1 MFVLGSKGFGHG
13 AYIMES
19 KEAYNISTGGKRAMK
34 RFKLLFL
41 FLSLLV
47 SQVVMGITPD
57 GWVDQKNL
65 MLGGVRYTLDGDKA
79 TVQSVEADVPET
91 LVLPGTIHVA
101 YGAAG
106 QAYTTGDFPVTKIAN
121 GAFAGAKVT
130 TLAFGEG
137 VEMLDSEAFR
147 GAVELKKVY
156 FLGHRPPEGLKGSI
170 LPSGVSVL
178 VAPGSEEAYRQAL
191 SGHTVFPFS
200 AGLLLVSTPT
210 GHGQVVALLDGRPI
224 PNIYEYSGKLGALRL
239 VARADSRYTHGA
251 WKLNGKEVE
260 GKRISKEQ
268 SAPVEYYDSTGL
280 SGLSVLEISFAPRRA
295 LVSCAVL
302 PSDSWTLNAENALIH
317 EAGGTIE
324 APAELSNN
332 GGEVPNGK
340 VLEFKAHV
348 DRTVEAELADGTR
361 KPIWAVAE
369 WRVNGRVVRDAN
381 GAVLTSAVYRHI
393 VDGPAQVAVKFKRTY
408 YKLVAKYHGYE
419 AQPGESP
426 TYLWASDTVTAG
438 AGWTELEEGVPIWRK
453 AGLETYVDVYGYAMA
468 STLNGYWYMP
478 SQRMDVVE
486 DMYFELWRMWWQE
499 GPNGGVE
506 TYGVPSVAMLVS
518 GPGKLRVQ
526 AINPDGSEQELK
538 NGDSYTE
545 DATLRASVEYD
556 KKQVR
561 LVTFSL
567 WDMDLPAGGYKEQ
580 EARGTKKYEA
590 VFAPKGSQVL
600 MLTNQ
605 GGVALKVSRDGKQL
619 RTGDLLYR
627 GDQLKI
633 SAYRYGNNAFQN
645 QSYELVS
652 LRVNGTEFQDNDVYT
667 VGSEDVHV
675 VAGVA
680 NFQAQDDVVP
690 ILDVKVTGEGTV
702 DLEQKVIRRNAN
714 GEPLD
719 KNGQPTNDK
728 SRYAYDYY
736 MTYSSWSV
744 YPGDWVKVT
753 PHAASGY
760 MLKKLSCNGVDIIG
774 SYNDDKKWWNVVPA
788 VTAGHVRYAIEAV
801 FVKQKAIS
809 LFTEVEGPGYIRVD
823 DLTSGRSL
831 REGDELTV
839 GHLLRITA
847 ESTNPNYY
855 ARAITVNGLFFT
867 SGDTYVV
874 RGGGEDVSI
883 TAHIDSVQNREKVVL
898 YKSITGRGTL
908 SVYKLP
914 KKTDTLQSGE
924 ELAPGE
930 LLWYEAK
937 PATGYTLSRVSFGDR
952 LTNNMSWDL
961 WKVDS
966 TPKELVVEANFIPN
980 NKKLLTIY
988 TAGHGLLEVYNED
1001 GEKLR
1006 RGDALNVGEKLT
1018 FRVQPD
1024 VGNRLVSFTV
1034 NGLPQLDGE
1043 AYVVRDQD
1051 QEVKV
1056 DVTFA
1061 ELKEPVLVY
1070 QISGR
1075 GGIVVAWPGATDRDS
1090 YANGIPR
1097 SQLVDKDWI
1106 VVRLQPDKASQVK
1119 YLTINGK
1126 LRQMPTNVNKE
1137 FPIKDLQGDIVI
1149 NAAFVPKGKSGWI
1162 QLAVYSTPG
1171 GEVEVEGPDG
1181 RKYHSGDAIGYQIP
1195 RNFTGYKI
1203 TAKPKEGYAL
1213 ESLKLDG
1220 QKFNSGQA
1228 VASAPGI
1235 NIYADQHDIAAVF
1248 KPLKKKFKAVFV
1260 GEQISSGRLYVK
1272 VNAGLQNEDEKE
1284 LKEGSNVLNI
1294 PYGTRLSCSYA
1305 VEGQGVVAHAMIRV
1319 NRPETKSGL
1328 FMRPGEVFTMPSED
1342 VEVACIVSGQ
1352 HSVPLL
1358 FGYRGT
1364 GKGEVTVTDASGNS
1378 LKNGKILQRGDRIR
1392 VDCKANSGSRFL
1404 SLTVNGHALKS
1415 LPADYEVGD
1424 EARVQIEAV
1433 FAKDEGEEFGLLTY
1447 RIEGEPDAASLLV
1460 RNGRRV
1466 CLDGVRVRRHDE
1478 LTVEVDLKDHNK
1490 YRLVSLRVNGQPLQN
1505 GKSYFANGDVEVVA
1519 TVAKRVDQVLMLT
1532 ETGMGE
1538 VQVYRNAG
1546 RIFGGA
1552 KLYPGDLLRLRVKP
1566 VPGFRLVSLQVN
1578 GMEVP
1583 DGYEYTVGRGDVTIV
1598 GVFAGV
1604 DQTVLSLLSNA
1615 GGRIVVMRERDN
1627 ARLNSGAPIAKG
1639 DKLRIS
1645 GVAQSG
1651 YELVLLQVAG
1661 SRFES
1666 GEEYTIPDDGKDLL
1680 VKAYFAPVGTQEL
1693 VILVKGPAGT
1703 VEVKA
1708 QGSDA
1713 YYADGSFL
1721 SEGTPLSIVTQA
1733 PSGISC
1739 KSLTVNGDASP
1750 FSRQGLQMAGAYT
1763 VKKGEHV
1770 VLEAEFVGDAYE
1782 LRWEIVGGG
1791 SATVSL
1797 RGATLSQPATL
1808 SYGDEVTIKPEAR
1821 SGYAFYG
1828 VFDDEGHKL
1837 TGLSYRMGERKT
1849 VKLRIVFVPAD
1860 SYVVSW
1866 ETQPTQGGTLVL
1878 LAADGSPLPNAQ
1890 GSTVQKGAKLTATA
1904 GAASGYQFYSLEQ
1917 NGKPMV
1923 NGGVHEVT
1931 EKMTHFVARFIEEDK
1946 TVVHVK
1952 ISQGGTALLSVYGVG
1967 TEVHD
1972 GSLVETGNAIIV
1984 NAKPD
1989 AGYELESIFVD
2000 GAKIANGETFQAH
2013 GTDVYVDIKF
2023 RTPLPAGKYRLT
2035 TNVTGKGTIAVA
2047 DKNGNK
2053 YLDGAVLEPGAEL
2066 TITAQPAPGYKTV
2079 SFTVNGKEFKSGK
2092 TTHKVESDVLV
2103 QAKYEVPKQ
2112 YHLLAHVVDTD
2123 GQDITGAVVTATST
2137 TGTGRQYTL
2146 RGANGK
2152 YSVVLPPD
2160 TYEVKAAKDGQSRTL
2175 QVEVKDADLEVTLR
2189 LGVAG
2194 AKKYTLS
2201 LDPADGQVVVRTG
2214 NGVVADRGTLYE
2226 GDKLT
2231 FEVKP
2236 QGSNRFVKMA
2246 VNGAAHEPDQPWTVD
2261 GDVHVKAYFAKDGDY
2276 LLFVTL
2282 EGDEL
2287 GSVKVEKAGS
2297 TIQTGATLKRGEVL
2311 TVTTAVK
2318 EPQTNMRSEFSVK
2331 GAEATSGD
2339 EYKVVEDVY
2348 VSAKFAARP
2357 TYPVTIEVVDVQ
2369 GNPITGFTSTHAL
2382 AGGKLPDGTLY
2393 SSISSFASG
2402 DKLPE
2407 GQYTL
2412 VTKPGDPSYRE
2423 AQTLFV
2429 VRGGACTVKVKLAK
2443 DVFKLTVKVV
2453 RKGQAIS
2460 ADKVTVNDQD
2470 LSAGTPVGEY
2480 TKDLLPGVYKLFV
2493 QAGSDEQTRMVEM
2506 KEEAQTITVEFPE
2519 NALPATDYFML
2530 TDATK
2535 QGGKLQF
2542 WVSSRASGYR
2552 VPSGAKVA
2560 KATKIEIAD
2569 VPDADKELYA
2579 VIVNGQSLPKEQRS
2593 GYAVEQNTVAEGIFG
2608 DKLVGS
2614 DKVRFSMSCTSG
2626 GTLTVTDQD
2635 DGNRALKQADQVK
2648 KYHKLM
2654 LEAIPDQAHGYALK
2668 ELKVNGRMVDN
2679 HSVIVAKEDVV
2690 VTAVFGSATQS
2701 YLTITYS
2708 GTGTGTL
2715 TVHDGPDAL
2724 SSGVYVEA
2732 GHSLTFKS
2740 APDPDNVLSQMYI
2753 NGVPWDVDLP
2763 WVVKRGEDVAIEVFF
2778 DKGNTPVFRFTQEVR
2793 GNGTLVVTKD
2803 GQPLENKQVISVG
2816 ETLLVQATPAS
2827 SDWELVRLLR
2837 NGRED
2842 LSNGAEVKVAG
2853 SEHIAAIFGQRTP
2866 ADHIYDVTIA
2876 YQGTGKG
2883 LLHVTVDGQ
2892 EYTRDFRVKDGS
2904 HLTFVAKPN
2913 SGSQFLKL
2921 LVNGRE
2927 LDPSAG
2933 FTVVGE
2939 AVNLTAVFIA
2949 DSQTQTLTYSAVS
2962 HAGSTISVAKGTQ
2975 PLASGSA
2982 VADGDTLTVTSHAQ
2996 GGESL
3001 LALQANGRDILSSRE
3016 YTVQGNENVHIV
3028 GIFGRPGD
3036 LYLLSVV
3043 IDGQGT
3049 LGATVNGRKEPLP
3062 AQVKTG
3068 DKIKFR
3074 AKPATGWELFQLYI
3088 NNEPWNLSDEYV
3100 VGTQQVEVRAKFVS
3114 AGTKHI
3120 LNVTTHGAGTVTV
3133 KSAGTPVASGDELH
3147 KGDIIDVKAKPA
3159 AGLVLKQLE
3168 IAGVECTS
3176 YKVTDN
3182 SPKVVEV
3189 SAYFAPK
3196 TEQHLFISYLPEQ
3209 GMGTVSVTCD
3219 GKAVGN
3225 NALIA
3230 AGQELRFEQQPAA
3243 GNQFVELLVDGA
3255 EHNVAQR
3262 YTVPAEGDVKV
3273 VGVYKKDVAGK
3284 YTLVASKQGEGTLKV
3299 GTHEVGSTPLVLAS
3313 QTAGTKY
3320 KVEATAGANQE
3331 LKRLLVNGRDF
3342 ASGSEVEVKDADVR
3356 IYALFGPTGTPVLS
3370 VGYEGRGLIE
3380 VLNAQGQVLSSG
3392 TKLQHG
3398 ELLTFK
3404 ATETDSEY
3412 KFFSMQINGRAF
3424 DVNGTYEVGK
3434 SDVRVTAIFIKKSQK
3449 LTLTYAAIPTEG
3461 GKVNVTRSGQVLENG
3476 AGLSEGEVLT
3486 VALEPA
3492 TTEYAPGKIFVNGR
3506 IRFDTKGNSANEYT
3520 YTVKDSSINV
3530 VGIFRKSNDAWLL
3543 SIRTVGEGE
3552 IHAYK
3557 VEGSSEYRLYPQDPL
3572 QAGDHVR
3579 FKAVPGAKTRFAAL
3593 EINGVDHD
3601 INALYEMPRTD
3612 IEVVAYFEPFNATD
3626 FLYRQQVKG
3635 QGTLTVTNGS
3645 LTLQSGDRVK
3655 KSDLLIVKAKPEA
3668 GYKLIF
3674 LDAEG
3679 ADLDYSGQDT
3689 TMAVGDRNILL
3700 KAVFANA
3707 DERWLI
3713 DDTKQGGQV
3722 KVYDVSKHP
3731 VARVYPNTLLDA
3743 AVEKLRF
3750 EPLPNDGMELTALLV
3765 NKVLHDP
3772 TVEYTLPSAGAVHYE
3787 GHFRKA
3793 GQNDQKTLLI
3803 LQDGEGTLLVKNG
3816 QNVLKHGDH
3825 VSNGNMLT
3833 LDATPAS
3840 GYRLR
3845 LLTAGGEKVRNGGL
3859 ARVQGL
3865 EATYTVYALFEQ
3877 ENDPQ
3882 QLLTLTYAGDYA
3894 GSKVEV
3900 SNNGASVPTA
3910 VSRIKGGDKLEF
3922 LSKPATDKQLAQLL
3936 LNGKVQSVVNDKASY
3951 VVNGTESVDAVAIFN
3966 AKGSSTNVLYA
3977 EAVGAGILEVYDG
3990 GNKRLFNGS
3999 VITKGQQ
4006 LLVYTNPD
4014 FGYKL
4019 TKLVINQNPVSDVT
4033 PEYHYTVAEDAP
4045 LVIYAYFEQIDK
4057 YSVAATV
4064 RSEETKATLRSKWQI
4079 AKFKGSAWINCQ
4091 MDPDTISGTGQE
4103 RMLLDKNQ
4111 RYKVTVTPIG
4121 YAYSR
4126 SAVIEKL
4133 TKNEDLLFKF
4143 GKETELKT
4151 YDLSIESSEHGT
4163 VSVFVE
4169 GNLLPEGKGVLVEG
4183 DKLEFRVT
4191 PNAGYKLAALLIN
4204 DLPLVDYKLGYQV
4217 ERENVVVKPVFVP
4230 ASQQHTLI
4238 ISSQPT
4244 DQVDR
4249 ITVQLAGTTLK
4260 SGSKLDVGQQLT
4272 VNVDNTAA
4280 DLQVLTVNGAR
4291 FESGTSYTVRKQDE
4305 VVTVFASFSNEKQYW
4320 LTVNYP
4326 NSGKSNDLLSVYRN
4340 GSAVALPVPS
4350 RLQEG
4355 DALTFQARPADG
4367 RRLLQMNVNDLPFRV
4382 DNEWHV
4388 GKESVSVDA
4397 IFAPNDKAYMTIS
4410 QVGEGTLDVTKDG
4423 NNLTDRPIELK
4434 EEGNYV
4440 FTLRWTTPT
4449 ALKSFVINGVEYK
4462 DKITPASNNTYT
4474 FEYTQGMG
4482 DVQVVVVFDSPTS
4495 RWLLVSKSSE
4505 TDGDGEVVTRNADG
4519 KCVQTPR
4526 RIQEAEVYSFEARPA
4541 FGSFTVG
4548 MQIDGTDYPDKVTY
4562 QVPASGGDVLVTG
4575 FFALDRTHTDKAI
4588 LWVSKVGKGDV
4599 VVKNKDGIV
4608 VANHGDVKH
4617 GATYSFTATPASTYL
4632 KKLVTVDGRDYTDS
4646 SSFKVPTNTQVI
4658 RLSAV
4663 FGLENESNIYVT
4675 YAGTGHGVVNVSRET
4690 KDPTGL
4696 LQHTPVQVPGVVQ
4709 PGDLL
4714 TFEPVAD
4721 QSSKLVQLFI
4731 NGKPYVQGYKHTV
4744 LGGED
4749 VRIEA
4754 IFDDPTISKGDYV
4767 LSYSTSGKGKL
4778 SVTREGKALKSGDLI
4793 KPDQVLTVAATPE
4806 APNTRA
4812 LVQVLGAAYNAN
4824 EVTVG
4829 KENVTIQATF
4839 TSDDTRY
4846 VVYRN
4851 IGPVPGEILVAV
4863 NGTMALLPH
4872 VVKAHDKLTF
4882 SKPANDQIR
4891 LVTLSVNDSV
4901 VDPVKPLY
4909 DVKEGEG
4916 DVLLKGY
4923 FVSSTSRSLLVLRM
4937 HGKPGTIAVN
4947 LTSGAGSGIPIEA
4960 YQELSGMRGMKLE
4973 FKPAPIDNCNHVCSE
4988 LLVNGE
4994 QKSIDGAILELTES
5008 VLNNDVVV
5016 DVTFGSAPR
5025 FTPEFDIKD
5034 VQTKKAVDGAT
5045 VTLANRKCNLEKEWK
5060 DYKSGNPVDIKV
5072 TEGMYSLI
5080 VSAPGYETY
5089 HELVSMNKANHLIRV
5104 ELAPTGNNTGNP
5116 VEPAVLAEVSLYPN
5130 PVANKL
5136 TVRHVNEVEQLV
5148 VYTVLGEE
5156 LLRLQ
5161 PSGQDEI
5168 LIPVETFPE
5177 GTYVLQAES
5186 KGAKRLLPFVVAR

>member
-1 MFVLGSKGFGHG
+1 MFVLEHKGFGHE

-19 KEAYNISTGGKRAMK
+19 KEAYNFFTGGERAMK

-41 FLSLLV
+41 FLGLLA

-65 MLGGVRYTLDGDKA
+65 MLGGVRYTLDGGKA

-106 QAYTTGDFPVTKIAN
+106 QAYTPGDFPVTKIAA

-130 TLAFGEG
+130 TLAFGVG
-137 VEMLDSEAFR
+137 VETLESEAFR

-178 VAPGSEEAYRQAL
+178 VAPGSEDAYRQAL
-191 SGHTVFPFS
+191 SGHTVFPFGG
-200 AGLLLVSTPT
+200 GLLLVSTPT

-280 SGLSVLEISFAPRRA
+280 SGLSVLEISFEPRRA

-324 APAELSNN
+324 APAELST
-332 GGEVPNGK
+332 GGGAVPNGK

-567 WDMDLPAGGYKEQ
+567 WDMDLPASGYE
-580 EARGTKKYEA
+580 ERGARGTKKYEA

-627 GDQLKI
+627 GDQLTI
-633 SAYRYGNNAFQN
+633 SAYRYGDNALQN
-645 QSYELVS
+645 QRYELVS

-680 NFQAQDDVVP
+680 NFQGQDPDDVVP
-690 ILDVKVTGEGTV
+690 ILDVKVTGEGMV
-702 DLEQKVIRRNAN
+702 NLVQKVIRRDDN
-714 GEPLD
+714 GNPLD
-719 KNGQPTNDK
+719 QNGRPTPDK
-728 SRYAYDYY
+728 KRYTYNYY
-736 MTYSSWSV
+736 PTYSTWSV
-744 YPGDWVKVT
+744 NPGDWVRVN
-753 PHAASGY
+753 PIAAHGY
-760 MLKKLSCNGVDIIG
+760 VLKKLSCNGVDIID
-774 SYNDDKKWWNVVPA
+774 SYDDDAKGWNVVPA
-788 VTAGHVRYAIEAV
+788 VTAGRVRYAIEAV
-801 FVKQKAIS
+801 FVKQTAIS

-823 DLTSGRSL
+823 DLTSGKSL
-831 REGDELTV
+831 SEGDELTV

-847 ESTNPNYY
+847 ESTNTNYY

-874 RGGGEDVSI
+874 RGGGEDVRV
-883 TAHIDSVQNREKVVL
+883 TAHIDAVQNRNKVVL

-908 SVYKLP
+908 SVYKFP
-914 KKTDTLQSGE
+914 QKKDTLESGE
-924 ELAPGE
+924 ELKLGE
-930 LLWYEAK
+930 LLWYKAE

-952 LTNNMSWDL
+952 LSNDMGWDR
-961 WKVDS
+961 WKVDA
-966 TPKELVVEANFIPN
+966 TPKELVVEANFVPN

-988 TAGHGLLEVYNED
+988 TAGHGLLEIYNKK

-1006 RGDALNVGEKLT
+1006 RGDALNAKDKLT

-1056 DVTFA
+1056 DATFA

-1075 GGIVVAWPGATDRDS
+1075 GGIVVAWPGATLQDS

-1097 SQLVDKDWI
+1097 SQLKNKDKI
-1106 VVRLQPDKASQVK
+1106 VVRLQPDVASQVK
-1119 YLTINGK
+1119 YLTLNGV
-1126 LRQMPTNVNKE
+1126 LYNAGPDQQQTFDISREP
-1137 FPIKDLQGDIVI
+1137 GDIVI
-1149 NAAFVPKGKSGWI
+1149 NAAFVPKGKAGWI
-1162 QLAVYSTPG
+1162 QLAVCSTPG
-1171 GEVEVEGPDG
+1171 GDVEVEGPDG
-1181 RKYHSGDAIGYQIP
+1181 QKYHSGDAIGYKVP
-1195 RNFTGYKI
+1195 RTFAGCKI
-1203 TAKPKEGYAL
+1203 TATHKKGYKL
-1213 ESLKLDG
+1213 KSLKLDG
-1220 QKFNSGQA
+1220 KVFTSGQA
-1228 VASAPGI
+1228 VASAPVI
-1235 NIYADQHDIAAVF
+1235 NIYADQHDIAAEFEPVEV
-1248 KPLKKKFKAVFV
+1248 KFTALFV

-1319 NRPETKSGL
+1319 NWPETKSGL
-1328 FMRPGEVFTMPSED
+1328 FIRPGEVFTMPSED

-1392 VDCKANSGSRFL
+1392 VDCKAEEGSRFL

-1447 RIEGEPDAASLLV
+1447 RVEGEPDAASLLV

-1478 LTVEVDLKDHNK
+1478 LTVEVDLTDHNK

-1645 GVAQSG
+1645 GLAQSG

-1666 GEEYTIPDDGKDLL
+1666 GEEYIVPDDGKDLL

-1713 YYADGSFL
+1713 HYADGSFL
-1721 SEGTPLSIVTQA
+1721 SEGTPLSIVTRA

-1770 VLEAEFVGDAYE
+1770 VVEAEFVGDAYE
-1782 LRWEIVGGG
+1782 LRWQISSGG

-1797 RGATLSQPATL
+1797 RGAVLSQPATL
-1808 SYGDEVTIKPEAR
+1808 SYGDEVTIKPEAS

-1828 VFDDEGHKL
+1828 VFDDQGHKL
-1837 TGLSYRMGERKT
+1837 TGLSYRMGERQS
-1849 VKLRIVFVPAD
+1849 VNLRIVFVPAD

-1866 ETQPTQGGTLVL
+1866 ETQPKEGGTLVL

-1890 GSTVQKGAKLTATA
+1890 SSTVHQGDKLTATA

-1931 EKMTHFVARFIEEDK
+1931 EKMTHFVARFIEEGK

-2160 TYEVKAAKDGQSRTL
+2160 TYEVKAVNGGQSRTL

-2214 NGVVADRGTLYE
+2214 NGVVANGGTLYE
-2226 GDKLT
+2226 GDELT

-2261 GDVHVKAYFAKDGDY
+2261 GDVHVEAYFAKDGEY

-2535 QGGKLQF
+2535 QGGKLEF

-2569 VPDADKELYA
+2569 VPDAGKELYA
-2579 VIVNGQSLPKEQRS
+2579 VIVNGQSLPKAQRS
-2593 GYAVEQNTVAEGIFG
+2593 DYAVEQNTVAEGIFG

-2635 DGNRALKQADQVK
+2635 DGNRALKLADQVK
-2648 KYHKLM
+2648 KDHKLM

-2668 ELKVNGRMVDN
+2668 ELKVNGRMEDN

-2715 TVHDGPDAL
+2715 TVQDGPDVL

-2732 GHSLTFKS
+2732 GHSLTFTHT
-2740 APDPDNVLSQMYI
+2740 AGAGNVFSQMYI
-2753 NGVPWDVDLP
+2753 NGAPWDVALP

-2793 GNGTLVVTKD
+2793 GNGTLTVTKD
-2803 GQPLENKQVISVG
+2803 GVPLENKQVISAG
-2816 ETLLVQATPAS
+2816 EKLLVQAAPA

-2842 LSNGAEVKVAG
+2842 LSNGAEVIVAG
-2853 SEHIAAIFGQRTP
+2853 SEHIAAIFGQKTP

-2904 HLTFVAKPN
+2904 HLTFAAKPN
-2913 SGSQFLKL
+2913 SGSKFHKL

-2927 LDPSAG
+2927 LLDLPAG

-2949 DSQTQTLTYSAVS
+2949 DSLQQTLTYSAVS
-2962 HAGSTISVAKGTQ
+2962 HAGSTISVANRTQ

-2982 VADGDTLTVTSHAQ
+2982 VADGEELTVTSHAQ

-3001 LALQANGRDILSSRE
+3001 LALQVNGRDILSSRE
-3016 YTVQGNENVHIV
+3016 YTVQGTENVHIV

-3049 LGATVNGRKEPLP
+3049 LGATVNGRTEPLP

-3068 DKIKFR
+3068 DKIKFT
-3074 AKPATGWELFQLYI
+3074 ATPATGWELFQLYI

-3100 VGTQQVEVRAKFVS
+3100 VGAQQVEVRAKFVT

-3147 KGDIIDVKAKPA
+3147 KGDTIDVEATPD

-3168 IAGVECTS
+3168 IAGVECKR
-3176 YKVTDN
+3176 YEVTDN

-3189 SAYFAPK
+3189 SAYFAPE

-3299 GTHEVGSTPLVLAS
+3299 GNLEVGSTPLVLTS

-3320 KVEATAGANQE
+3320 NVEAKPGANQE

-3392 TKLQHG
+3392 TELQHG

-3412 KFFSMQINGRAF
+3412 KFFSMQINGRTF

-3434 SDVRVTAIFIKKSQK
+3434 SDVRVTAIFIKKSQQ

-3461 GKVNVTRSGQVLENG
+3461 GKVQVTRGGQELENG
-3476 AGLSEGEVLT
+3476 AGLSQGDVLT
-3486 VALEPA
+3486 VALESA
-3492 TTEYAPGKIFVNGR
+3492 ATEYKPGKIFVNGR
-3506 IRFDTKGNSANEYT
+3506 ISFDTEGNSANKFT

-3557 VEGSSEYRLYPQDPL
+3557 VEGSTEYRLYPQDPL

-3612 IEVVAYFEPFNATD
+3612 IEVVAYFEPFSATD

-3635 QGTLTVTNGS
+3635 HGTLTVKNGS
-3645 LTLQSGDRVK
+3645 SELKSGDRVK
-3655 KSDLLIVKAKPEA
+3655 KSDLLTVKAKPEA

-3722 KVYDVSKHP
+3722 KVYDVSKTP

-3743 AVEKLRF
+3743 TVEKLRF

-3772 TVEYTLPSAGAVHYE
+3772 TEEYTLPSAGAVHYE

-3922 LSKPATDKQLAQLL
+3922 SSKPATDKQLAQLL

-4079 AKFKGSAWINCQ
+4079 ARFESGAWIDCQ

-4121 YAYSR
+4121 YGYSR

-4143 GKETELKT
+4143 GKETELKM
-4151 YDLSIESSEHGT
+4151 YALSIESSEHGT

-4169 GNLLPEGKGVLVEG
+4169 GNLMPEGNDVLVEG

-4230 ASQQHTLI
+4230 AGQQHTLI

-4260 SGSKLDVGQQLT
+4260 SGSKLEVGQELT
-4272 VNVDNTAA
+4272 VNVDPA
-4280 DLQVLTVNGAR
+4280 DLRVLTVNGAR
-4291 FESGTSYTVRKQDE
+4291 FKPGKSYTVREQDE
-4305 VVTVFASFSNEKQYW
+4305 VVTVFASFSNELQYW

-4326 NSGKSNDLLSVYRN
+4326 NSGKFRDLLSVYRN

>member
-1 MFVLGSKGFGHG
+1 
-13 AYIMES
+13 
-19 KEAYNISTGGKRAMK
+19 MK

-41 FLSLLV
+41 FLGLLA

-65 MLGGVRYTLDGDKA
+65 MLGGVRYTLDGGVA

-106 QAYTTGDFPVTKIAN
+106 QAYTPADFPVTKIAG

-137 VEMLDSEAFR
+137 VETLESEAFR

-156 FLGHRPPEGLKGSI
+156 FLGNHPPKGLKGSI

-178 VAPGSEEAYRQAL
+178 VEPGSEEAYRQAL
-191 SGHTVFPFS
+191 SGHTVFPFG

-210 GHGQVVALLDGRPI
+210 GHGQVVALLEGRPI
-224 PNIYEYSGKLGALRL
+224 PNIYEYSGKLGELRL

-280 SGLSVLEISFAPRRA
+280 SGLNRLEISFAPRRA
-295 LVSCAVL
+295 LVSCSVL

-324 APAELSNN
+324 APAELSNA

-419 AQPGESP
+419 AQPGEAR

-438 AGWTELEEGVPIWRK
+438 AGWTELEEGAPIWRK
-453 AGLETYVDVYGYAMA
+453 AELETYVDVYGYAMA

-499 GPNGGVE
+499 GPNGVE
-506 TYGVPSVAMLVS
+506 TDGVSSVVKLVS
-518 GPGKLRVQ
+518 GPGKLLVR
-526 AINPDGSEQELK
+526 AINPDGSEQELQ
-538 NGDSYTE
+538 NGDPYTE
-545 DATLRASVEYD
+545 GATLRASVEYD

-567 WDMDLPAGGYKEQ
+567 WDTDLPTSGYE
-580 EARGTKKYEA
+580 ERGARGTKKYEA

-627 GDQLKI
+627 GDQLSI
-633 SAYRYGNNAFQN
+633 SAYRYGDNALPN

-680 NFQAQDDVVP
+680 NFQAQDDLVP
-690 ILDVKVTGEGTV
+690 ILDVKVTGEGMV
-702 DLEQKVIRRNAN
+702 DLEQKVLRRNAN

-719 KNGQPTNDK
+719 KNGQPTKNK
-728 SRYAYDYY
+728 NSYTYNYY
-736 MTYSSWSV
+736 PTYSSWSV
-744 YPGDWVKVT
+744 YPGDWVRVT
-753 PHAASGY
+753 PQAASGY
-760 MLKKLSCNGVDIIG
+760 MLKKLSCNGVDIID
-774 SYNDDKKWWNVVPA
+774 SYDDNTKGWNVVPA
-788 VTAGHVRYAIEAV
+788 VTAGRVRYAIEAV
-801 FVKQKAIS
+801 FVKQQAIS

-823 DLTSGRSL
+823 DLTSGKSL
-831 REGDELTV
+831 SEGDELTV

-847 ESTNPNYY
+847 ESTNANYY

-874 RGGGEDVSI
+874 RGGGEDVRI
-883 TAHIDSVQNREKVVL
+883 TAHIDAVLNRDKVVL
-898 YKSITGRGTL
+898 YKSITGSGTL
-908 SVYKLP
+908 KVYRLN
-914 KKTDTLQSGE
+914 KKEVSLESGE
-924 ELAPGE
+924 ELELGE

-937 PATGYTLSRVSFGDR
+937 PASGYTLSRVSFGDR
-952 LTNNMSWDL
+952 LTNNMGWSI
-961 WKVDS
+961 WKVDA

-980 NKKLLTIY
+980 NKRLLTIY
-988 TAGHGLLEVYNED
+988 TAGHGLLEVYNKD

-1006 RGDALNVGEKLT
+1006 RGDALNVGEELT

-1043 AYVVRDQD
+1043 VYVVRDQD

-1056 DVTFA
+1056 DATFA
-1061 ELKEPVLVY
+1061 ELKEPVLIY

-1075 GGIVVAWPGATDRDS
+1075 GGIVVAWPGASDRDS
-1090 YANGIPR
+1090 YANGIKR
-1097 SQLVDKDWI
+1097 SKLENKDYI
-1106 VVRLQPDKASQVK
+1106 VVRLQPDAVSQVK
-1119 YLTINGK
+1119 CLTLNGK
-1126 LRQMPTNVNKE
+1126 WYQQLPNESKVY
-1137 FPIKDLQGDIVI
+1137 PIDALDGDIVI
-1149 NAAFVPKGKSGWI
+1149 NAAFVPKGKAGWI
-1162 QLAVYSTPG
+1162 QLAVCSTPG
-1171 GEVEVEGPDG
+1171 GDVVVTDPDG
-1181 RKYHSGDAIGYQIP
+1181 REYRSGDAIKSSVLP
-1195 RNFTGYKI
+1195 RNFKGYKI
-1203 TAKPKEGYAL
+1203 TATPKEGYEL
-1213 ESLKLDG
+1213 KSLTLDG
-1220 QKFNSGQA
+1220 KPFTNGQTVTA
-1228 VASAPGI
+1228 GPGI
-1235 NIYADQHDIAAVF
+1235 NIYAEQHDVAAEFEPV
-1248 KPLKKKFKAVFV
+1248 KSEFKAVFV
-1260 GEQISSGRLYVK
+1260 GEQIESGWLRVLE
-1272 VNAGLQNEDEKE
+1272 NAGLKNEKE
-1284 LKEGSNVLNI
+1284 WVLDKDNNVLSI
-1294 PYGTRLSCSYA
+1294 PYGTRLSCSYG
-1305 VEGQGVVAHAMIRV
+1305 VKGQGVVAHAMIRV
-1319 NRPETKSGL
+1319 NKPDTKSGL
-1328 FMRPGEVFTMPSED
+1328 FIRPGEVFTMPSEK

-1364 GKGEVTVTDASGNS
+1364 GIGEVKVTDARGTS
-1378 LKNGKILQRGDRIR
+1378 LANGALLQRGDRIR
-1392 VDCKANSGSRFL
+1392 VECKPYSGSRFL

-1519 TVAKRVDQVLMLT
+1519 TVAKRVDQVLLLT

-1538 VQVYRNAG
+1538 VQVFRNTA

-1645 GVAQSG
+1645 GLAQNG

-1666 GEEYTIPDDGKDLL
+1666 GEEYIVPDDGKDLL

-1713 YYADGSFL
+1713 HYADGSFL
-1721 SEGTPLSIVTQA
+1721 SEGTPLSIVTRA

-1782 LRWEIVGGG
+1782 LRWEITAGG

-1797 RGATLSQPATL
+1797 RGAVLSQPATL
-1808 SYGDEVTIKPEAR
+1808 SYGDEVTIKPEPN

-1828 VFDDEGHKL
+1828 VFDDQGHKL
-1837 TGLSYRMGERKT
+1837 TGLSYRMGERQS
-1849 VKLRIVFVPAD
+1849 VKLSIVFVQAD
-1860 SYVVSW
+1860 KYVVSW
-1866 ETQPTQGGTLVL
+1866 ETQPSEGGTLVL
-1878 LAADGSPLPNAQ
+1878 LDADGHPLPNAQ
-1890 GSTVQKGAKLTATA
+1890 HSIVENGAELTATA
-1904 GAASGYQFYSLEQ
+1904 GAKPGYQFYSLEQ

-1923 NGGVHEVT
+1923 NGGVHKVT
-1931 EKMTHFVARFIEEDK
+1931 EKMTHFVARFIEERK

-1967 TEVHD
+1967 TVVHD

-1984 NAKPD
+1984 NAQPD

-2047 DKNGNK
+2047 DANKNK
-2053 YLDGAVLEPGAEL
+2053 YLDGAVLEPGTEL
-2066 TITAQPAPGYKTV
+2066 TITAEPAPGYKTV
-2079 SFTVNGKEFKSGK
+2079 SFTVNGKDFVSGK
-2092 TTHKVESDVLV
+2092 VHTVAADVLV

-2123 GQDITGAVVTATST
+2123 GHDITGAAVTATST

-2146 RGANGK
+2146 RGADGK

-2160 TYEVKAAKDGQSRTL
+2160 TYEVKAVNGGQSRTL
-2175 QVEVKDADLEVTLR
+2175 QVEIKDADQEVTLR

-2201 LDPADGQVVVRTG
+2201 LESPNGEVVVRTG
-2214 NGVVADRGTLYE
+2214 NGIVANGGTLYE
-2226 GDKLT
+2226 GDELT

-2236 QGSNRFVKMA
+2236 QTGNRFVKMT

-2261 GDVHVKAYFAKDGDY
+2261 GDVHVKAYFVKDGDY
-2276 LLFVTL
+2276 MLFVTL

-2287 GSVKVEKAGS
+2287 GSVKVERAGS
-2297 TIQTGATLKRGEVL
+2297 PILTGTTLKRGEVL

-2339 EYKVVEDVY
+2339 EYKVEEDVY

-2357 TYPVTIEVVDVQ
+2357 TYPVTIEVVDGQ
-2369 GNPITGFTSTHAL
+2369 GNTITATHAL
-2382 AGGKLPDGTLY
+2382 TGQLPDGTAY
-2393 SSISSFASG
+2393 SYPGNFESG
-2402 DKLPE
+2402 KALPD

-2412 VTKPGDPSYRE
+2412 VTTPGNTSYKE

-2429 VRGGACTVKVKLAK
+2429 VRGGACTVTVKLAK
-2443 DVFKLTVKVV
+2443 DLFTLTVNVT
-2453 RKGQAIS
+2453 RDRQAIS
-2460 ADKVTVNDQD
+2460 ADKVTLNDQD
-2470 LSAGTPVGEY
+2470 LTAATPAGTY
-2480 TKDLLPGVYKLFV
+2480 KKDLLPGVYKLFV

-2506 KEEAQTITVEFPE
+2506 KEEAQNIIVDFPQ
-2519 NALPATDYFML
+2519 NPLPTTDYFTL

-2535 QGGKLQF
+2535 QGGKLEF

-2569 VPDADKELYA
+2569 VADADKELYA
-2579 VIVNGQSLPKEQRS
+2579 VIVNGQSLPKAQRS
-2593 GYAVEQNTVAEGIFG
+2593 DYAVEQNTVAEGIFG
-2608 DKLVGS
+2608 DKLV
-2614 DKVRFSMSCTSG
+2614 DPEKVRFSMSCTSG
-2626 GTLTVTDQD
+2626 GTLTVKDQD

-2648 KYHKLM
+2648 KDHKLM

-2668 ELKVNGRMVDN
+2668 ELKVNGRIVDN

-2715 TVHDGPDAL
+2715 TVQDGSNSL
-2724 SSGVYVEA
+2724 SSGVYLEA
-2732 GHSLTFKS
+2732 GHSLTFTHT
-2740 APDPDNVLSQMYI
+2740 ADPGNVFSQMYI
-2753 NGVPWDVDLP
+2753 NGAPWDVDLP

-2778 DKGNTPVFRFTQEVR
+2778 DKGSKVFRFTKEVR
-2793 GNGTLVVTKD
+2793 GNGTLVVTKGID
-2803 GQPLENKQVISVG
+2803 VLKNKQEISEG
-2816 ETLLVQATPAS
+2816 DILRVQASPAS

-2842 LSNGAEVKVAG
+2842 LSNGAEVIVAG
-2853 SEHIAAIFGQRTP
+2853 SEHIAAIFGQKTP
-2866 ADHIYDVTIA
+2866 ADQFYDVTIA

-2883 LLHVTVDGQ
+2883 LLHVKVDGQ
-2892 EYTRDFRVKDGS
+2892 EYTRDFRAKDGS
-2904 HLTFVAKPN
+2904 HLTFDTIAN
-2913 SGSQFLKL
+2913 SDSKFFKL

-2927 LDPSAG
+2927 LADLAAG
-2933 FTVVGE
+2933 FTVAGE
-2939 AVNLTAVFIA
+2939 PVNLTAVFIA
-2949 DSQTQTLTYSAVS
+2949 SSQTQTLTYSAVS
-2962 HAGSTISVAKGTQ
+2962 HAGSTISVANGTQ
-2975 PLASGSA
+2975 PVASGSA
-2982 VADGDTLTVTSHAQ
+2982 VKDGEKLTVTPHAQ

-3001 LALQANGRDILSSRE
+3001 LALQANGRDILSSGE
-3016 YTVQGNENVHIV
+3016 YTVQGTENVHIV

-3043 IDGQGT
+3043 IDGKGT
-3049 LGATVNGRKEPLP
+3049 LGATVNGRTEPLP

-3068 DKIKFR
+3068 DKIKFT
-3074 AKPATGWELFQLYI
+3074 AKADAGWDFFQLYI

-3100 VGTQQVEVRAKFVS
+3100 VGAQQVEVRAKFVTT
-3114 AGTKHI
+3114 GTRHI
-3120 LNVTTHGAGTVTV
+3120 LNVTKHGEGTVKVTL
-3133 KSAGTPVASGDELH
+3133 KGSTPPQFVASGDELH
-3147 KGDIIDVKAKPA
+3147 EGDIIDVEAKPE

-3176 YKVTDN
+3176 YKVTAN

-3189 SAYFAPK
+3189 SAYFAPEN
-3196 TEQHLFISYLPEQ
+3196 EQHLFISYLPEQ

-3255 EHNVAQR
+3255 EHSVAQR

-3273 VGVYKKDVAGK
+3273 VGVYKKDIAGK
-3284 YTLVASKQGEGTLKV
+3284 YTLVASKQGVGTLMV
-3299 GTHEVGSTPLVLAS
+3299 GTNKVESTPLVLAS

-3320 KVEATAGANQE
+3320 KVEATSGTNQE

-3342 ASGSEVEVKDADVR
+3342 ASGSEIEVKDADVR
-3356 IYALFGPTGTPVLS
+3356 IYALFGPVGTPVLS
-3370 VGYEGRGLIE
+3370 VGYEGLGLIE

-3392 TKLQHG
+3392 TSLQHG

-3404 ATETDSEY
+3404 ETETDSEY
-3412 KFFSMQINGRAF
+3412 KFFSMQINGRTF

-3434 SDVRVTAIFIKKSQK
+3434 SDVRVTAIFIKKSQQ

-3461 GKVNVTRSGQVLENG
+3461 GKVQVTRGGQKLENG
-3476 AGLSEGEVLT
+3476 AGLSKGDVLT
-3486 VALEPA
+3486 LALESA
-3492 TTEYAPGKIFVNGR
+3492 ATEYKPGKIFVNGR
-3506 IRFDTKGNSANEYT
+3506 ISFDTEGNSANKFT

-3543 SIRTVGEGE
+3543 SIRTVGDGE

-3557 VEGSSEYRLYPQDPL
+3557 VEGSKEYRLYPQDPL
-3572 QAGDHVR
+3572 QAGDSVR

-3612 IEVVAYFEPFNATD
+3612 IEVVAYFEPFSATD

-3635 QGTLTVTNGS
+3635 HGTLTVTNGS

-3679 ADLDYSGQDT
+3679 ADLVYSGQDT

-3700 KAVFANA
+3700 KAVFAKA

-3722 KVYDVSKHP
+3722 KVYDVSKTP
-3731 VARVYPNTLLDA
+3731 LARVYPNTLLGAD
-3743 AVEKLRF
+3743 VEKLRF

-3772 TVEYTLPSAGAVHYE
+3772 TEEYTLPSAGAVHYE

-3922 LSKPATDKQLAQLL
+3922 SSKPATDKQLAQLL

-4079 AKFKGSAWINCQ
+4079 ARFESGAWIDCQ

-4121 YAYSR
+4121 YGYSR

-4151 YDLSIESSEHGT
+4151 YALSIESSEHGT
-4163 VSVFVE
+4163 VGVFVE
-4169 GNLLPEGKGVLVEG
+4169 GNLLPEGQGVLVEG

-4230 ASQQHTLI
+4230 AGQQRTLI

-4249 ITVQLAGTTLK
+4249 ISVQLAGTTLK
-4260 SGSKLDVGQQLT
+4260 SGSKLEVGQELT
-4272 VNVDNTAA
+4272 VNVDPA

-4291 FESGTSYTVRKQDE
+4291 FESGKSYTVREQDE
-4305 VVTVFASFSNEKQYW
+4305 VVTVFASFSNEQQYW

-4326 NSGKSNDLLSVYRN
+4326 NSGKFRDLLSVYRN

-4388 GKESVSVDA
+4388 GKKSVSVDA

-4410 QVGEGTLDVTKDG
+4410 QVGEGTLDVKKDG

-4505 TDGDGEVVTRNADG
+4505 TDGDGGVVTRNADG

-4575 FFALDRTHTDKAI
+4575 FFALERTHTDKAI

-4599 VVKNKDGIV
+4599 EVKDKAGSV
-4608 VANHGDVKH
+4608 VANHGDLNH
-4617 GATYSFTATPASTYL
+4617 GATYDFTATPASTYL

-4696 LQHTPVQVPGVVQ
+4696 IQHTPVQVPGVVQ

-4731 NGKPYVQGYKHTV
+4731 NGKPYVQGYEHTV
-4744 LGGED
+4744 LEGED

-4793 KPDQVLTVAATPE
+4793 KPDQVLSVTATPE
-4806 APNTRA
+4806 TPNTRA
-4812 LVQVLGAAYNAN
+4812 LLQVLGAAYNAN

-4839 TSDDTRY
+4839 TGDDTRY

-4872 VVKAHDKLTF
+4872 VVKAKDKLTF

-4901 VDPVKPLY
+4901 VDPVEPLY

-4937 HGKPGTIAVN
+4937 RGKPGTIAVN

-4973 FKPAPIDNCNHVCSE
+4973 LKPAPIDNCNDVCSE

-4994 QKSIDGAILELTES
+4994 QQSIYGASVELTES

-5025 FTPEFDIKD
+5025 FKPRFDIRESGTGK
-5034 VQTKKAVDGAT
+5034 VVNGAT
-5045 VTLANRKCNLEKEWK
+5045 VTLANRKCVLDMEWK
-5060 DYKSGNPVDIKV
+5060 DYKSGDEVDIEV
-5072 TEGMYSLI
+5072 TEGKYTLI
-5080 VSAPGYETY
+5080 VSAPGYVDY
-5089 HELVSMNKANHLIRV
+5089 HELVSMDENKHVISV
-5104 ELAPTGNNTGNP
+5104 KLAPTGNNTGNP

-5186 KGAKRLLPFVVAR
+5186 KGTKRLLPFVVAR

>member
-1 MFVLGSKGFGHG
+1 
-13 AYIMES
+13 
-19 KEAYNISTGGKRAMK
+19 MK

-41 FLSLLV
+41 FLGLLA

-57 GWVDQKNL
+57 GWVDQQNL
-65 MLGGVRYTLDGDKA
+65 MLGGVRYTLDRGKA

-101 YGAAG
+101 YGADG

-137 VEMLDSEAFR
+137 VETLAQGAFR

-156 FLGHRPPEGLKGSI
+156 FLSPRPPEGLTGSM

-178 VAPGSEEAYRQAL
+178 VEPGSEDAYRQAL
-191 SGHTVFPFS
+191 SGHTVFPFG

-210 GHGQVVALLDGRPI
+210 GHGQVVALLGGRPI
-224 PNIYEYSGKLGALRL
+224 PNIYEYSGKLGVLRL
-239 VARADSRYTHGA
+239 VARADSRYTHGI
-251 WKLNGKEVE
+251 WKLNGKEVD

-280 SGLSVLEISFAPRRA
+280 SGLSRLEISFEPRRA

-324 APAELSNN
+324 EPAELSQH
-332 GGEVPNGK
+332 GGAVPNGK

-361 KPIWAVAE
+361 EPVWAVAE

-419 AQPGESP
+419 AQPGEAP

-438 AGWTELEEGVPIWRK
+438 AGWSELEEGVPIWRK

-478 SQRMDVVE
+478 SQRMYVEE

-499 GPNGGVE
+499 GPNGPEMEGVS
-506 TYGVPSVAMLVS
+506 SVVKLVS
-518 GPGKLRVQ
+518 GPGKLLVR
-526 AINPDGSEQELK
+526 AINPDGSEQELQ
-538 NGDSYTE
+538 NGDPYTE
-545 DATLRASVEYD
+545 GATLRASVEYD

-567 WDMDLPAGGYKEQ
+567 WDMDLPASGYEEQ
-580 EARGTKKYEA
+580 GARGTKKYEA

-702 DLEQKVIRRNAN
+702 DLVQKVIRRDTN
-714 GEPLD
+714 GNPLD
-719 KNGQPTNDK
+719 QNGQPTKDK
-728 SRYAYDYY
+728 KRYTYNYY
-736 MTYSSWSV
+736 PTYSSWSV

-753 PHAASGY
+753 PHVENGY
-760 MLKKLSCNGVDIIG
+760 VLKKLSCNGVDIIG
-774 SYNDDKKWWNVVPA
+774 SYDDNEKGWNVVPA

-801 FVKQKAIS
+801 FVKQTAIS

-823 DLTSGRSL
+823 DLTSGKSL
-831 REGDELTV
+831 SEGDELTV

-847 ESTNPNYY
+847 ESTNTDYY

-874 RGGGEDVSI
+874 RGGGEDVRI
-883 TAHIDSVQNREKVVL
+883 TAHIDAVRHRDTVVL

-908 SVYKLP
+908 SVYRFP
-914 KKTDTLQSGE
+914 QKKDTLESGE
-924 ELAPGE
+924 ELKLGE
-930 LLWYEAK
+930 LLWYKAE

-952 LTNNMSWDL
+952 LSNDMGWDR
-961 WKVDS
+961 WKVDA
-966 TPKELVVEANFIPN
+966 TPKELVVEANFVPN

-988 TAGHGLLEVYNED
+988 TAGHGLLEIYNKK

-1006 RGDALNVGEKLT
+1006 RGDALNAKDELT

-1056 DVTFA
+1056 DATFA

-1075 GGIVVAWPGATDRDS
+1075 GGIVVAWPGATLQDS

-1097 SQLVDKDWI
+1097 SQLKNKDKI
-1106 VVRLQPDKASQVK
+1106 VVRLQPDVASQVK
-1119 YLTINGK
+1119 YLTLNGELHNAGPDQQQTFDI
-1126 LRQMPTNVNKE
+1126 LREP
-1137 FPIKDLQGDIVI
+1137 GDIVI
-1149 NAAFVPKGKSGWI
+1149 NAAFVPNDRVGWI

-1171 GEVEVEGPDG
+1171 GDVEVKGPDG
-1181 RKYHSGDAIGYQIP
+1181 RKYHGGDEIKPSVLP
-1195 RNFTGYKI
+1195 RNFSGYTIIATPKAGYK
-1203 TAKPKEGYAL
+1203 L
-1213 ESLKLDG
+1213 QVLKLDG
-1220 QKFNSGQA
+1220 QEIKSGQSWA
-1228 VASAPGI
+1228 GTPRI
-1235 NIYADQHDIAAVF
+1235 NVYAGKHDIAAVF
-1248 KPLKKKFKAVFV
+1248 EPEKKEFKAVFV
-1260 GEQISSGRLYVK
+1260 GEQISSGWLRVM
-1272 VNAGLQNEDEKE
+1272 VNAGLQNEEEKE

-1294 PYGTRLSCSYA
+1294 PYGTRLSCSYG
-1305 VEGQGVVAHAMIRV
+1305 VRGQGVVAHAMIRV
-1319 NRPETKSGL
+1319 NSPATKSGL
-1328 FMRPGEVFTMPSED
+1328 FIRPGEVFTMPSD
-1342 VEVACIVSGQ
+1342 GVEVACIVSGQ

-1364 GKGEVTVTDASGNS
+1364 GKGDVTVTDPSGKI
-1378 LKNGKILQRGDRIR
+1378 LKNGDILQRGDRIR
-1392 VDCKANSGSRFL
+1392 VDCKAEDGSRFL

-1645 GVAQSG
+1645 GLAQSG

-1666 GEEYTIPDDGKDLL
+1666 GEEYIVPDDGKDLL

-1713 YYADGSFL
+1713 HYADGSFL
-1721 SEGTPLSIVTQA
+1721 SEGTPLSIVTRA

-1770 VLEAEFVGDAYE
+1770 VVEAEFVGDAYE
-1782 LRWEIVGGG
+1782 LRWQISSGG

-1797 RGATLSQPATL
+1797 RGAVLSQPATL
-1808 SYGDEVTIKPEAR
+1808 SYGDEVTIKPEPN

-1828 VFDDEGHKL
+1828 VFDDQGHKL

-1849 VKLRIVFVPAD
+1849 VKLRIVFVPAN
-1860 SYVVSW
+1860 SYFVSW
-1866 ETQPTQGGTLVL
+1866 ETQPKEGGTLVL
-1878 LAADGSPLPNAQ
+1878 LDPDGSPLPNAQ
-1890 GSTVQKGAKLTATA
+1890 GSDVKRAGTKLTATA
-1904 GAASGYQFYSLEQ
+1904 DAAPGYQFYSLEQ

-1931 EKMTHFVARFIEEDK
+1931 EKMTHFVARFIEEGK

-1967 TEVHD
+1967 TVVHD

-2000 GAKIANGETFQAH
+2000 GDKIANGETFQAH

-2047 DKNGNK
+2047 DTNGNK
-2053 YLDGAVLEPGAEL
+2053 YLDGAVLEPDTEL
-2066 TITAQPAPGYKTV
+2066 TIEAQPAPGYKTV

-2112 YHLLAHVVDTD
+2112 YHLVAHVVDTD
-2123 GQDITGAVVTATST
+2123 GQAITGATVTATST

-2160 TYEVKAAKDGQSRTL
+2160 TYEVKAVNGGQSRTL

-2214 NGVVADRGTLYE
+2214 NGVVANGGTLYE
-2226 GDKLT
+2226 GDELT

-2261 GDVHVKAYFAKDGDY
+2261 GDVHVEAYFAKDGEY

-2297 TIQTGATLKRGEVL
+2297 TIQTGATIKRGEVL

-2715 TVHDGPDAL
+2715 TVHDGPNAL

-2803 GQPLENKQVISVG
+2803 HTPLKNEQVIIAG
-2816 ETLLVQATPAS
+2816 EKLLVQASPA

-2842 LSNGAEVKVAG
+2842 LSNGAEVIVAG
-2853 SEHIAAIFGQRTP
+2853 SEHIAAIFGQKTP
-2866 ADHIYDVTIA
+2866 ADQFYDVTIA

-2892 EYTRDFRVKDGS
+2892 EEYTRDFRVKDGS

-2913 SGSQFLKL
+2913 SGSEFLKL

-2927 LDPSAG
+2927 LLDLSAG

-2949 DSQTQTLTYSAVS
+2949 DSQKQTLTYSAVS
-2962 HAGSTISVAKGTQ
+2962 HAGSTISVANDTQ

-2982 VADGDTLTVTSHAQ
+2982 VKDGEKLTVTPHAQ

-3001 LALQANGRDILSSRE
+3001 LALQANGRDILSSGE
-3016 YTVQGNENVHIV
+3016 YTVQGTENVHIV

-3049 LGATVNGRKEPLP
+3049 LGATVNGRTEPLP

-3068 DKIKFR
+3068 DKIKFT
-3074 AKPATGWELFQLYI
+3074 ATPVTGWELFQLYI

-3100 VGTQQVEVRAKFVS
+3100 VGAQQVEVRAKFVTT
-3114 AGTKHI
+3114 GTQHI
-3120 LNVTTHGAGTVTV
+3120 LNVTKHGEGTVEVTVNNKPAESGKELKKGEKIKVNATSGAGY
-3133 KSAGTPVASGDELH
+3133 K
-3147 KGDIIDVKAKPA
+3147 
-3159 AGLVLKQLE
+3159 LKQLK
-3168 IAGVECTS
+3168 IAGVESDEYT
-3176 YKVTDN
+3176 VTDN

-3189 SAYFAPK
+3189 SAYFAPEK
-3196 TEQHLFISYLPEQ
+3196 EQHLFISYLPEQ

-3284 YTLVASKQGEGTLKV
+3284 YTLVASKQGVGTLEV
-3299 GTHEVGSTPLVLAS
+3299 GNQEVGSTPLVLTS

-3320 KVEATAGANQE
+3320 KVKAKPGASQE

-3356 IYALFGPTGTPVLS
+3356 IYALFGPTGHPVLS

-3392 TKLQHG
+3392 TELQHG

-3412 KFFSMQINGRAF
+3412 KFFSMQINGRTF

-3434 SDVRVTAIFIKKSQK
+3434 SDVRVTAIFIKKSQQ

-3461 GKVNVTRSGQVLENG
+3461 GKVQVTRGGQELENG
-3476 AGLSEGEVLT
+3476 AGLSQGDVLT
-3486 VALEPA
+3486 IALEPA
-3492 TTEYAPGKIFVNGR
+3492 TTATKGYAPGKIFVNGR
-3506 IRFDTKGNSANEYT
+3506 IKFDTKGNSANEYT

-3557 VEGSSEYRLYPQDPL
+3557 VEGSTEYRLYPQDPL

-3612 IEVVAYFEPFNATD
+3612 IEVVAYFEPFSATD

-3635 QGTLTVTNGS
+3635 HGTLTVKNGS
-3645 LTLQSGDRVK
+3645 SELKSGDRVK
-3655 KSDLLIVKAKPEA
+3655 KSDLLTVKAKPEA

-3679 ADLDYSGQDT
+3679 ADLVYSGQDT

-3700 KAVFANA
+3700 KAVFAKA

-3722 KVYDVSKHP
+3722 KVYDVSKTP
-3731 VARVYPNTLLDA
+3731 LARVYPNTLLGAD
-3743 AVEKLRF
+3743 VEKLRF

-3772 TVEYTLPSAGAVHYE
+3772 TEEYTLPSAGAVHYE

-3922 LSKPATDKQLAQLL
+3922 SSKPATDKQLAQLL

-4079 AKFKGSAWINCQ
+4079 ARFESGAWIDCQ

-4121 YAYSR
+4121 YGYSR

-4143 GKETELKT
+4143 GKETELKM
-4151 YDLSIESSEHGT
+4151 YALSIESSEHGT

-4169 GNLLPEGKGVLVEG
+4169 GNLMPEGNDVLVEG
-4183 DKLEFRVT
+4183 DKLEFRVK
-4191 PNAGYKLAALLIN
+4191 PNAGYKLAALLVN

-4230 ASQQHTLI
+4230 AGQQHTLI

-4260 SGSKLDVGQQLT
+4260 SGSKLEVGQELT
-4272 VNVDNTAA
+4272 VNVDPA
-4280 DLQVLTVNGAR
+4280 DLRVLTVNGAR
-4291 FESGTSYTVRKQDE
+4291 FKPGKSYTVREQDE

-4326 NSGKSNDLLSVYRN
+4326 NSGKFRDLLSVYRN

-4696 LQHTPVQVPGVVQ
+4696 IQHTPVQVPGVVQ

-4731 NGKPYVQGYKHTV
+4731 NGKPYVQGYEHTV
-4744 LGGED
+4744 LEGED

-4793 KPDQVLTVAATPE
+4793 KPDQVLSVTATPE
-4806 APNTRA
+4806 TPNTRA
-4812 LVQVLGAAYNAN
+4812 LLQVLGAAYNAN

-4839 TSDDTRY
+4839 TGDDTRY

-4872 VVKAHDKLTF
+4872 VVKAKDKLTF

-4901 VDPVKPLY
+4901 VDPVEPLY

-4937 HGKPGTIAVN
+4937 RGKPGTIAVN

-4973 FKPAPIDNCNHVCSE
+4973 LKPAPIDNCNDVCSE

-4994 QKSIDGAILELTES
+4994 QQSIYGASVELTES

-5025 FTPEFDIKD
+5025 FKPRFDIRESGTGK
-5034 VQTKKAVDGAT
+5034 VVNGAT
-5045 VTLANRKCNLEKEWK
+5045 VTLANRKCVLDMEWK
-5060 DYKSGNPVDIKV
+5060 DYKSGDEVDIEV
-5072 TEGMYSLI
+5072 TEGKYTLI
-5080 VSAPGYETY
+5080 VSAPGYVDY
-5089 HELVSMNKANHLIRV
+5089 HELVSMDENKHVISV
-5104 ELAPTGNNTGNP
+5104 KLAPTGNNTGNP

-5186 KGAKRLLPFVVAR
+5186 KGTKRLLPFVVAR

>member
-1 MFVLGSKGFGHG
+1 
-13 AYIMES
+13 
-19 KEAYNISTGGKRAMK
+19 MK

-41 FLSLLV
+41 FLGLLA

-57 GWVDQKNL
+57 GWVDQQNL
-65 MLGGVRYTLDGDKA
+65 MLGGVRYTLDRGKA

-101 YGAAG
+101 YGADG

-137 VEMLDSEAFR
+137 VETLAQGAFR

-156 FLGHRPPEGLKGSI
+156 FLSPRPPEGLTGSM

-178 VAPGSEEAYRQAL
+178 VEPGSEDAYRQAL
-191 SGHTVFPFS
+191 SGHTVFPFG

-224 PNIYEYSGKLGALRL
+224 PNIYEYSGKLGVLRL
-239 VARADSRYTHGA
+239 VARADSRYTHGI
-251 WKLNGKEVE
+251 WKLNGKEVD

-280 SGLSVLEISFAPRRA
+280 SGLSRLEISFAPRQA

-302 PSDSWTLNAENALIH
+302 PSDSWTLNAEHALTH

-361 KPIWAVAE
+361 KPVWAVAE

-438 AGWTELEEGVPIWRK
+438 AGWTELEEGAPIWRK

-499 GPNGGVE
+499 GPNGPEMEGVS
-506 TYGVPSVAMLVS
+506 SVVKLVS
-518 GPGKLRVQ
+518 GPGKLLVR
-526 AINPDGSEQELK
+526 AINPDGSEQELQ
-538 NGDSYTE
+538 NGDPYTE
-545 DATLRASVEYD
+545 GATLQASVEYD

-567 WDMDLPAGGYKEQ
+567 WDMDLPASGYE
-580 EARGTKKYEA
+580 ERGARGTKKYEA

-627 GDQLKI
+627 GDQLRI
-633 SAYRYGNNAFQN
+633 SAYRYGDNALPN

-680 NFQAQDDVVP
+680 NFQAQDDLVP

-702 DLEQKVIRRNAN
+702 DLLQKVIRRDAN

-719 KNGQPTNDK
+719 KNGRPTKNK
-728 SRYAYDYY
+728 NLYTYDYY
-736 MTYSSWSV
+736 PTYSSWSV
-744 YPGDWVKVT
+744 YPGDWVRVT
-753 PHAASGY
+753 PRAKSGY
-760 MLKKLSCNGVDIIG
+760 MLKKLSCNGVDIID
-774 SYNDDKKWWNVVPA
+774 SYDDNTKGWNVVPA

-823 DLTSGRSL
+823 DLTSGKSL

-883 TAHIDSVQNREKVVL
+883 TAHIDAVQNREKVVL
-898 YKSITGRGTL
+898 YKSITGSGTL
-908 SVYKLP
+908 RVYKLTQ
-914 KKTDTLQSGE
+914 KKGSLESGE
-924 ELAPGE
+924 ELEPGE

-952 LTNNMSWDL
+952 LTNNMGWNI
-961 WKVDS
+961 WKVDA

-980 NKKLLTIY
+980 NKRLLTIY
-988 TAGHGLLEVYNED
+988 TAGHGLLEVYNKD

-1006 RGDALNVGEKLT
+1006 RGDALNVDDSLT

-1043 AYVVRDQD
+1043 TYVVRDQD

-1056 DVTFA
+1056 DATFA
-1061 ELKEPVLVY
+1061 ELKEPVLIY

-1075 GGIVVAWPGATDRDS
+1075 GGIVVAWPDATDRDS

-1097 SQLVDKDWI
+1097 SQLVNKDKI
-1106 VVRLQPDKASQVK
+1106 VVRLQPDGASQVK
-1119 YLTINGK
+1119 YLTLNGELK
-1126 LRQMPTNVNKE
+1126 QMPTNLNKE
-1137 FPIKDLQGDIVI
+1137 FSIKDLQGDIVI

-1171 GEVEVEGPDG
+1171 GDVEVEGPDG
-1181 RKYHSGDAIGYQIP
+1181 RKYHSGDAIGPLIP
-1195 RNFTGYKI
+1195 RNFTDYKI
-1203 TAKPKEGYAL
+1203 TATPKKGYEL
-1213 ESLKLDG
+1213 DSLTLDG
-1220 QKFNSGQA
+1220 KRFNSGQA
-1228 VASAPGI
+1228 VTSALGI

-1248 KPLKKKFKAVFV
+1248 KPVKRQFKAVFV
-1260 GEQISSGRLYVK
+1260 GEQTESGQLHVL
-1272 VNAGLQNEDEKE
+1272 VNAGLSNEEERTLEKGNN
-1284 LKEGSNVLNI
+1284 KDTLNI
-1294 PYGTRLSCSYA
+1294 PYGTRLSCSYG
-1305 VEGQGVVAHAMIRV
+1305 VKGHGVVAHAMIRV
-1319 NRPETKSGL
+1319 NSPATKSGL
-1328 FMRPGEVFTMPSED
+1328 FIRPGEVFTMPSEN

-1364 GKGEVTVTDASGNS
+1364 GKGEVTVTDASGKD
-1378 LKNGKILQRGDRIR
+1378 LANGYILQRGDRIR

-1478 LTVEVDLKDHNK
+1478 LTVEVDLKDHNR

-1519 TVAKRVDQVLMLT
+1519 TVAKRVDQVLLLT

-1645 GVAQSG
+1645 GLAQSG

-1666 GEEYTIPDDGKDLL
+1666 GEEYIVPDDGKDLL

-1713 YYADGSFL
+1713 HYADGSFL
-1721 SEGTPLSIVTQA
+1721 SEGTPLSIVTRA

-1770 VLEAEFVGDAYE
+1770 VVEAEFVGDAYE
-1782 LRWEIVGGG
+1782 LRWQISSGG

-1797 RGATLSQPATL
+1797 RGAVLSQPATL
-1808 SYGDEVTIKPEAR
+1808 SYGDEVTIKPEPN

-1828 VFDDEGHKL
+1828 VFDDQGHKL

-1849 VKLRIVFVPAD
+1849 VKLRIVFVPAN
-1860 SYVVSW
+1860 SYFVSW
-1866 ETQPTQGGTLVL
+1866 ETQPKEGGTLVL
-1878 LAADGSPLPNAQ
+1878 LDPDGSPLPNAQ
-1890 GSTVQKGAKLTATA
+1890 GSDVKRAGTKLTATA
-1904 GAASGYQFYSLEQ
+1904 DAAPGYQFYSLEQ

-1931 EKMTHFVARFIEEDK
+1931 EKMTHFVARFIEEGK

-1967 TEVHD
+1967 TVVHD

-2000 GAKIANGETFQAH
+2000 GDKIANGETFQAH

-2047 DKNGNK
+2047 DTNGNK
-2053 YLDGAVLEPGAEL
+2053 YLDGAVLEPDTEL
-2066 TITAQPAPGYKTV
+2066 TIEAQPAPGYKTV

-2112 YHLLAHVVDTD
+2112 YHLVAHVVDTD
-2123 GQDITGAVVTATST
+2123 GQAITGATVTATST

-2160 TYEVKAAKDGQSRTL
+2160 TYEVKAVNGGQSRTL

-2214 NGVVADRGTLYE
+2214 NGVVANGGTLYE
-2226 GDKLT
+2226 GDELT

-2261 GDVHVKAYFAKDGDY
+2261 GDVHVEAYFAKDGEY

-2297 TIQTGATLKRGEVL
+2297 TIQTGATIKRGEVL

-2715 TVHDGPDAL
+2715 TVHDGPNAL

-2732 GHSLTFKS
+2732 GHSLKFTPEEETGNKF
-2740 APDPDNVLSQMYI
+2740 SQMYI
-2753 NGVPWDVDLP
+2753 NGAPWDVDLP

-2778 DKGNTPVFRFTQEVR
+2778 DQGSEVFRFTQEVR
-2793 GNGTLVVTKD
+2793 GNGRLVVTTKN
-2803 GQPLENKQVISVG
+2803 GAQLKNKQEISEG
-2816 ETLLVQATPAS
+2816 ERLRVQASPNS
-2827 SDWELVRLLR
+2827 SDCELVRLLR

-2842 LSNGAEVKVAG
+2842 LSNGAEVIVAG
-2853 SEHIAAIFGQRTP
+2853 SEHIAAIFGQKTP

-2904 HLTFVAKPN
+2904 HLTFDAKPN
-2913 SGSQFLKL
+2913 SGSKFFKL

-2933 FTVVGE
+2933 FTVAGE
-2939 AVNLTAVFIA
+2939 AVNLTAVFVA
-2949 DSQTQTLTYSAVS
+2949 GTQHQTLTYSAVS
-2962 HAGSTISVAKGTQ
+2962 HAGSTISVANRTQ
-2975 PLASGSA
+2975 TLASGSA
-2982 VADGDTLTVTSHAQ
+2982 VADGEELTVTSHAQ

-3001 LALQANGRDILSSRE
+3001 LALQANGRDILSSRM
-3016 YTVQGNENVHIV
+3016 YKVQGAENVHIV

-3049 LGATVNGRKEPLP
+3049 LGATVNGRTEPLP

-3068 DKIKFR
+3068 DKIKFT
-3074 AKPATGWELFQLYI
+3074 AKPDPGWDLFQLYI
-3088 NNEPWNLSDEYV
+3088 NNEPWDLTKEYV
-3100 VGTQQVEVRAKFVS
+3100 VGAQQVEVRARFVTT
-3114 AGTKHI
+3114 GTKHI
-3120 LNVTTHGAGTVTV
+3120 LNVTKHGEGTVEVTL
-3133 KSAGTPVASGDELH
+3133 KGSTPPQLFASGDELH
-3147 KGDIIDVKAKPA
+3147 EGDVIEVEAKPE

-3189 SAYFAPK
+3189 SAYFAPEK
-3196 TEQHLFISYLPEQ
+3196 EQHLLISYLPEQ

-3230 AGQELRFEQQPAA
+3230 AGQELRFEQKPAA
-3243 GNQFVELLVDGA
+3243 DNIFVELLVDGA

-3273 VGVYKKDVAGK
+3273 VGVYKKNLAGK
-3284 YTLVASKQGEGTLKV
+3284 YTLVASKQGEGKLMV
-3299 GTHEVGSTPLVLAS
+3299 GNTEVKDTPLVLTS
-3313 QTAGTKY
+3313 QNAGTTY
-3320 KVEATAGANQE
+3320 KVEATPDANQE

-3392 TKLQHG
+3392 TELQHG

-3412 KFFSMQINGRAF
+3412 KFFSMQINGRTF

-3434 SDVRVTAIFIKKSQK
+3434 SDVRVTAIFIKKSQQ
-3449 LTLTYAAIPTEG
+3449 LTLTYAAIPAEG
-3461 GKVNVTRSGQVLENG
+3461 GKVVVKRGSDVLANG
-3476 AGLSEGEVLT
+3476 AALT
-3486 VALEPA
+3486 KGDKLTIALVATPA
-3492 TTEYAPGKIFVNGR
+3492 TGSEPEYKSGVIFVNNQ
-3506 IRFDTKGNSANEYT
+3506 IVFDTDGDPAKVYNYE
-3520 YTVKDSSINV
+3520 VKDESIKV
-3530 VGIFRKSNDAWLL
+3530 VGIFRKENDSWLL
-3543 SIRTVGEGE
+3543 SIRTVGDGE

-3557 VEGSSEYRLYPQDPL
+3557 VEGSTEYRLYPQDPL

-3593 EINGVDHD
+3593 EISGVDHD
-3601 INALYEMPRTD
+3601 IDALYEMPRND
-3612 IEVVAYFEPFNATD
+3612 IEVVAYFEPFSATD

-3635 QGTLTVTNGS
+3635 HGTLTVTNGS
-3645 LTLQSGDRVK
+3645 SELKSGDRVK
-3655 KSDLLIVKAKPEA
+3655 KSDLLTVKAKPEA

-3722 KVYDVSKHP
+3722 KVYDVSKTP
-3731 VARVYPNTLLDA
+3731 DARVYPNTLLGTE
-3743 AVEKLRF
+3743 VEKLRF
-3750 EPLPNDGMELTALLV
+3750 VPLPNDGMELTALLV
-3765 NKVLHDP
+3765 NRILHDP
-3772 TVEYTLPSAGAVHYE
+3772 NVDYTLPSTGAVHYE

-3825 VSNGNMLT
+3825 VSNGSMLT

-3859 ARVQGL
+3859 ASVRGL

-3900 SNNGASVPTA
+3900 SNNGKRVPTA
-3910 VSRIKGGDKLEF
+3910 VSRIKDQDKLEF

-4045 LVIYAYFEQIDK
+4045 LLIYAYFEQIDK

-4079 AKFKGSAWINCQ
+4079 AQFKGGAWIDCP

-4121 YAYSR
+4121 YGYSR

-4143 GKETELKT
+4143 GKETELQT
-4151 YDLSIESSEHGT
+4151 YALSIESSEHGT
-4163 VSVFVE
+4163 VGVFVE
-4169 GNLLPEGKGVLVEG
+4169 GNLLPEGQGVLVEG

-4230 ASQQHTLI
+4230 EGQEHTLI

-4244 DQVDR
+4244 DQVDK

-4260 SGSKLDVGQQLT
+4260 SGSKLEVGQQLT
-4272 VNVDNTAA
+4272 VNVDPA

-4291 FESGTSYTVRKQDE
+4291 FEPGKSYTVREQDE

-4367 RRLLQMNVNDLPFRV
+4367 RRLLQMNVNGLPFRV

-4526 RIQEAEVYSFEARPA
+4526 LIDENEVYSFETRPA

-4575 FFALDRTHTDKAI
+4575 FFALERTHTDKAI

-4599 VVKNKDGIV
+4599 EVKDKAGSV
-4608 VANHGDVKH
+4608 VANHGDLNH
-4617 GATYSFTATPASTYL
+4617 GATYDFTATPASTYL

-4675 YAGTGHGVVNVSRET
+4675 YAGTGHGVVNVSRE
-4690 KDPTGL
+4690 KKNPTGL

-4709 PGDLL
+4709 AGDLL

-4731 NGKPYVQGYKHTV
+4731 NGKPYVQGYEHTV
-4744 LGGED
+4744 LEGED

-4754 IFDDPTISKGDYV
+4754 IFDDPAISKGDYV

-4778 SVTREGKALKSGDLI
+4778 LVKRDGKALKSGDLI
-4793 KPDQVLTVAATPE
+4793 KPDQVLSVTATPE
-4806 APNTRA
+4806 TPNTRA
-4812 LVQVLGAAYNAN
+4812 LLQVLGAAYNAN

-4839 TSDDTRY
+4839 TGGDTRY

-4891 LVTLSVNDSV
+4891 LVTLSVNGNV
-4901 VDPVKPLY
+4901 VDPAEPY
-4909 DVKEGEG
+4909 EIKEEKG
-4916 DVLLKGY
+4916 DVLLEGY
-4923 FVSSTSRSLLVLRM
+4923 FVSSTSRSLLVLQM

-4973 FKPAPIDNCNHVCSE
+4973 LKPAPIDNCNDVCSE

-5136 TVRHVNEVEQLV
+5136 TVRHVNGVEQLV